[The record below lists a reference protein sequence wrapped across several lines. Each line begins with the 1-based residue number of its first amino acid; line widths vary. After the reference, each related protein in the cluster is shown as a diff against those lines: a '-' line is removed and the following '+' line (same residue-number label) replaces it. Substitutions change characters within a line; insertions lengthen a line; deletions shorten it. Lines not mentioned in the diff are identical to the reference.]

1 MRLEAAIAR
10 RVLKPAA
17 SPLRLTT
24 GLEIVY
30 YILGLPLGAEPPQQ
44 SAEVSR
50 DVRNGRRTVGQPVD
64 SFPQL
69 YQGCF

>member
-1 MRLEAAIAR
+1 MTGVGGDRLLHNMNEY
-10 RVLKPAA
+10 KT
-17 SPLRLTT
+17 LTT
-24 GLEIVY
+24 GLGIVY
-30 YILGLPLGAEPPQQ
+30 YSVGLPLGGEPPQQ

-50 DVRNGRRTVGQPVD
+50 DGRNGRRTVGQPVD